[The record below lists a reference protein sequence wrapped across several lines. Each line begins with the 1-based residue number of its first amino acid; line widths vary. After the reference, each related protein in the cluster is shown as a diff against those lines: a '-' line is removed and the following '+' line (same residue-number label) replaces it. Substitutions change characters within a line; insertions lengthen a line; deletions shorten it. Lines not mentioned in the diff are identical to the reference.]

1 MQILLE
7 CRSALEDLSPEDVP
21 LEFEP
26 FDHLQIRPCFS
37 TNFDLVARQE
47 LAYQQTYELA
57 CNNSDA
63 SDGNE
68 VTPWPTPRHVEL
80 DYKHYAPPHQC
91 TESATD
97 ASISDDELY
106 TDDDTSS
113 AGSSSESDDESDE

>member
-7 CRSALEDLSPEDVP
+7 CRSLPKDVSPD
-21 LEFEP
+21 FEP
-26 FDHLQIRPCFS
+26 YDHLQIRPCFN

-47 LAYQQTYELA
+47 RAYQQAYELA
-57 CNNSDA
+57 GNEFGV

-80 DYKHYAPPHQC
+80 DYKHYAPPYQC
-91 TESATD
+91 GESATD

-106 TDDDTSS
+106 TDEDTSC
-113 AGSSSESDDESDE
+113 AGSSFESDDDSDDE